1 MKIGILKEIIADE
14 KRVALVPGAVGRL
27 TDAGCEVMVQS
38 GAGEGALITDED
50 YREAGA
56 KVLGSPEEVC
66 REAEVVPK
74 VQRPVD
80 DTTSGKHEAQMLRG
94 GSVLVS
100 FLLPHEDPELLNLLA
115 ERRITSFSMNLIP
128 RITRAQSMDVLSS
141 QATVSGYQAVLI
153 GAIALGR
160 FFPMLTTAAGTIAPA
175 KVLVLGA
182 GVAGLHAIATARRL
196 GAVVEAFDIRPAVKE
211 EVESLGAKFIDAT
224 VEAGETQ
231 DAGGYAKDIS
241 EEAKAREQAFI
252 KEHVRGADVVITT
265 ALVPGKPAPLL
276 VTEDMV
282 EEMRPGS
289 VVVDLA
295 AETGG
300 NCALT
305 EPGRE
310 IVKYGVVIH
319 GPLNIPSM
327 MPFHASQMYSR
338 NISNFLGLIVRDS
351 EINLDFEDEIL
362 KVSCLTHDGK
372 ILYQE

>member
-1 MKIGILKEIIADE
+1 
-14 KRVALVPGAVGRL
+14 
-27 TDAGCEVMVQS
+27 
-38 GAGEGALITDED
+38 
-50 YREAGA
+50 
-56 KVLGSPEEVC
+56 
-66 REAEVVPK
+66 
-74 VQRPVD
+74 
-80 DTTSGKHEAQMLRG
+80 
-94 GSVLVS
+94 
-100 FLLPHEDPELLNLLA
+100 
-115 ERRITSFSMNLIP
+115 
-128 RITRAQSMDVLSS
+128 
-141 QATVSGYQAVLI
+141 
-153 GAIALGR
+153 
-160 FFPMLTTAAGTIAPA
+160 MLTTAAGTIAPA

-211 EVESLGAKFIDAT
+211 EVESLGAKFIDVAID
-224 VEAGETQ
+224 AGETQ

-282 EEMRPGS
+282 SEMSPGS

-295 AETGG
+295 AENGG

-338 NISNFLGLIVRDS
+338 NISNFLGLIVQDS

-362 KVSCLTHDGK
+362 KEACLTHDGK
-372 ILYQE
+372 ILYQD

>member
-1 MKIGILKEIIADE
+1 MKIGVLKEIVAGE
-14 KRVALVPGAVGRL
+14 KRVALNPGAVGRL
-27 TDAGCEVMVQS
+27 SGAGCEVVVQS
-38 GAGEGALITDED
+38 GAGEDAMITDEA

-56 KVLGSPEEVC
+56 KILGSSQEVC
-66 REAEVVPK
+66 SEADIIPK
-74 VQRPVD
+74 VQRPVN
-80 DTTSGKHEAQMLRG
+80 DTTVGKHEAQMMKEGL
-94 GSVLVS
+94 VLVS
-100 FLLPHEDPELLNLLA
+100 YFMPHEDPELLNLLA
-115 ERRITSFSMNLIP
+115 ERRITAFSMNLIP

-153 GAIALGR
+153 GATAVGR

-211 EVESLGAKFIDAT
+211 EVESLGAKFIDVAID
-224 VEAGETQ
+224 AGETQ

-282 EEMRPGS
+282 SEMSPGS

-295 AETGG
+295 AENGG

-305 EPGRE
+305 ERGRE

-338 NISNFLGLIVRDS
+338 NISNFLGLIVQDS

-362 KVSCLTHDGK
+362 KEACLTHDGK
-372 ILYQE
+372 ILYQD